1 MGNKLHSLRTWLTEP
16 ASWLSLSAIVISA
29 LTFFLTYAYKG
40 ELTLIL
46 PDRIGVVGKPGLAVA
61 MPLVFTNSGA
71 ARTHRH
77 VVETTADLTFKPLSE
92 SQPRT
97 LPLLWE
103 YELEFIS
110 TLEFRHRYP
119 EAVVE
124 GKKTSDDQKTPEG
137 QKTPEDQIVYT
148 NRAFPFHLAG
158 GTSVVKVYRFTPRDN
173 SVSVREIGPLDVTVK
188 VRTVNENLSF
198 TAKYRCPAEALN
210 DAYWWCWRE

>member
-1 MGNKLHSLRTWLTEP
+1 M
-16 ASWLSLSAIVISA
+16 A
-29 LTFFLTYAYKG
+29 LVECHCHLCPHV
-40 ELTLIL
+40 L
-46 PDRIGVVGKPGLAVA
+46 PHLCVQ
-61 MPLVFTNSGA
+61 TGA

-103 YELEFIS
+103 HELEFIS

-124 GKKTSDDQKTPEG
+124 GKKTSY
-137 QKTPEDQIVYT
+137 DQIVYT

-158 GTSVVKVYRFTPRDN
+158 GTSVVKIYRFTPRDN